1 MVLHPPPVNANANPI
16 LYEDGSVSLCLLHSR
31 RHRTLRVIDY
41 RSGPHPA
48 KGPIVMDLARQ
59 LGAERLITLVERD
72 EVVTWAHCGFRREGT
87 IPGFFKRTDA
97 WVLGA
102 PAEPSLPLATQ
113 EQSGLRLV
121 PLDEH
126 DPGVERTLGSSRR
139 LARAWAELTHPA
151 IRVQPAQGPLLDR
164 LLGAA
169 ASSGRS
175 LTDLEPFSKDSER
188 IHFACTG
195 RGGFSLLVAVEVQVC
210 YSNAWVELV
219 TSPRTH
225 KEAQLGAAALGLV
238 CTRLLGQEIGACF
251 AWTPVGDAGLGAIF
265 LANRFRKTGLL
276 AAHLLHDNRRQGAFL
291 WTRRLL
297 APADS

>member
-1 MVLHPPPVNANANPI
+1 MALRAPSVNANANPI
-16 LYEDGSVSLCLLHSR
+16 LYEDGTVSLCLVYSR
-31 RHRTLRVIDY
+31 RHRTLRIIDY

-48 KGPIVMDLARQ
+48 KGPIVIDLARQ

-72 EVVTWAHCGFRREGT
+72 ELVSWAQCGFRREGA

-102 PAEPSLPLATQ
+102 PADPPLPLATQ

-121 PLDEH
+121 PVDEH
-126 DPGVERTLGSSRR
+126 DPSVARSLNAARR
-139 LARAWAELTHPA
+139 LARVWAELTTPA

-175 LTDLEPFSKDSER
+175 LTDLEHFSKDSER

-195 RGGFSLLVAVEVQVC
+195 RGGFSLLISVEVQAC
-210 YSNAWVELV
+210 YSNAFVELV
-219 TSPRTH
+219 TTPRTQ

-251 AWTPVGDAGLGAIF
+251 AWTPVGEVGLGAIF
-265 LANRFRKTGLL
+265 LANHFRKTGLL
-276 AAHLLHDNRRQGAFL
+276 PAHLLHDNRRQGALL

-297 APADS
+297 VPSDS